1 MKKRQQPFVLYRF
14 FISITAFL
22 LIGTAP
28 LFAQQTGDSGTGTGT
43 ATQQTNNGSTT
54 TDTTDTES
62 FMNSGGVRVDAGGVL
77 TRYAAK
83 DVGQLRSRQLN
94 VARASYSLSGD
105 VTAKSPM
112 RCVGLN
118 RMEKIIEANGIVTEE
133 MKYLAGI
140 QRISHVFYFPESKD
154 IVIAGPAE
162 GWFPGYEEAMI
173 GINTQQPVCEL
184 QHLITALRVYAPGKE
199 GPGIV
204 GCSIDPTQEGN
215 VRMQQFVSQFGTGR
229 TPAQRRAFIDG
240 VRQSIGLQTIR
251 VDGIPATT
259 HAAQMMVAA
268 DYRMKRIGLEMDPM
282 QVRGLQTF
290 ISRTVP
296 NDSNALFRWFFVPDY
311 DCVVLTEDRTG
322 MELVGDGVK
331 LIAENEVVGTSG
343 ERNVVEGSLD
353 PGSAAFT
360 SSFTQKYPQIAKQA
374 LVFAQLRNWIDMLIC
389 AAHIQQEDFYGKSGW
404 SMTFFGNE
412 EKYPLETFVAPK
424 EVEPVVGV
432 ARYRGLTLAPVGG
445 GIEID
450 AEIALSE
457 EHAKPDGNGSVA
469 NRQKQ
474 VALNLPDG
482 VWWWDV
488 K

>member
-1 MKKRQQPFVLYRF
+1 
-14 FISITAFL
+14 
-22 LIGTAP
+22 
-28 LFAQQTGDSGTGTGT
+28 
-43 ATQQTNNGSTT
+43 
-54 TDTTDTES
+54 
-62 FMNSGGVRVDAGGVL
+62 
-77 TRYAAK
+77 
-83 DVGQLRSRQLN
+83 
-94 VARASYSLSGD
+94 
-105 VTAKSPM
+105 
-112 RCVGLN
+112 
-118 RMEKIIEANGIVTEE
+118 
-133 MKYLAGI
+133 
-140 QRISHVFYFPESKD
+140 
-154 IVIAGPAE
+154 
-162 GWFPGYEEAMI
+162 
-173 GINTQQPVCEL
+173 
-184 QHLITALRVYAPGKE
+184 
-199 GPGIV
+199 
-204 GCSIDPTQEGN
+204 
-215 VRMQQFVSQFGTGR
+215 
-229 TPAQRRAFIDG
+229 
-240 VRQSIGLQTIR
+240 
-251 VDGIPATT
+251 
-259 HAAQMMVAA
+259 
-268 DYRMKRIGLEMDPM
+268 
-282 QVRGLQTF
+282 
-290 ISRTVP
+290 
-296 NDSNALFRWFFVPDY
+296 
-311 DCVVLTEDRTG
+311 

-457 EHAKPDGNGSVA
+457 EHAKPDGNGNVA